1 MLSAQENELLTR
13 VGPGTPMGDL
23 MRQYWIPVLLSSEL
37 EPGDRTRR
45 VKLLGEDLVAFRTQS
60 GAVGLLQQFVN
71 YYGTGGA
78 GDVCVVALLAIVL
91 LARPHGISG
100 RVAA

>member
-1 MLSAQENELLTR
+1 
-13 VGPGTPMGDL
+13 V
-23 MRQYWIPVLLSSEL
+23 
-37 EPGDRTRR
+37 
-45 VKLLGEDLVAFRTQS
+45 
-60 GAVGLLQQFVN
+60 QQFVN

-100 RVAA
+100 RVTA